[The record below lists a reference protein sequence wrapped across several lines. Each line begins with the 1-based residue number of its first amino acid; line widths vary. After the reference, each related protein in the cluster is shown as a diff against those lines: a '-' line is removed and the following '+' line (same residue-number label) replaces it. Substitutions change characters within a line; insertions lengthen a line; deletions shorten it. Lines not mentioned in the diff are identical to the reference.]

1 MNIKLEVIDISPSL
15 KKLKNEDEA
24 IILSLTSPK
33 GTSHIF
39 NMSDIIES
47 NVPIFLKIEDQN
59 DLINY
64 SIYKDEFLL
73 GEGDFSLFNDIK
85 WLNLN
90 SIENNDNNNIE
101 NIKIKIKCQI
111 EDYNNTIHNSK
122 IISHKKNNKSS
133 LVKDEKK
140 NNFLEK
146 NLRTLSPKE
155 NKIKNFKL
163 NIDKKTIKQINKKRK
178 NSSNKLKYN
187 KSCEDGNLIS
197 QDFLDDE
204 SQSNPLYNSMIYN
217 NKKEMNEN
225 NNNSKINKNIKKT
238 KGKKGNIN
246 KLNNTEYKTT
256 SSRNLNLINSTMR
269 ENNTKIT
276 KYSNYKNNKNEAT
289 INITDSSIIKKLN
302 DKFKSVEGQILD
314 LNFEN
319 NLNKEIEFTNK
330 NLNENKSKFEN
341 DNNISNNNINNSH
354 INCNIYNNDNEN
366 INISFNSYNINFD
379 NNDNEELFIES
390 EFENLK
396 NDFEIFYTN
405 DYLNN
410 IQEDVLQLEIQ
421 LLFEKIFELQSVYH
435 KEYNNLQKVFY
446 YFKNIFQNIIE
457 KYKMINKIKY
467 KLITK
472 VDSIQI
478 ENNCNVF
485 VNNYKFQNNKET
497 IDINKI
503 EFNLWKI
510 MITNNRK
517 EILKYIFIK
526 NILEK
531 YNNIKN
537 NLNNIEK
544 EKCEKLIEKY
554 KINILNNSKIKN
566 KKKEVKNKGKKHQS
580 LKELSNKNIET
591 NPKKNNNNLN
601 NCSNQLYLSFGN
613 SLKSSFQQQQNSKVN
628 SIKTFRKYPN
638 FK

>member
-1 MNIKLEVIDISPSL
+1 MNVILQVKDISPSL
-15 KKLKNEDEA
+15 KKLKNEDET

-47 NVPIFLKIEDQN
+47 NVPIYLKIEDQN

-90 SIENNDNNNIE
+90 SIKNNNVE

-111 EDYNNTIHNSK
+111 EDYGNTIHNSK

-133 LVKDEKK
+133 LVKGEK
-140 NNFLEK
+140 NNVLEK

-155 NKIKNFKL
+155 NKVKKQKSFKL
-163 NIDKKTIKQINKKRK
+163 NIDKKAIKQINKKRK
-178 NSSNKLKYN
+178 NRSNKLKYN

-197 QDFLDDE
+197 QDFLDEE

-217 NKKEMNEN
+217 DKKEMNEN
-225 NNNSKINKNIKKT
+225 NNNSKINKNIKRT

-276 KYSNYKNNKNEAT
+276 KNSNYKINKNEAT

-302 DKFKSVEGQILD
+302 DKFKSTEEQILD

-330 NLNENKSKFEN
+330 NLNENKSKIEN

-354 INCNIYNNDNEN
+354 INCNIYNKDNEN

-379 NNDNEELFIES
+379 DNDNEELFIDS

-435 KEYNNLQKVFY
+435 KEYNNLQKDFY

-457 KYKMINKIKY
+457 KYKMISKIKY
-467 KLITK
+467 KLIIK

-478 ENNCNVF
+478 ENNYNVF

-580 LKELSNKNIET
+580 LKDLSNKNIET

-628 SIKTFRKYPN
+628 SIKTFRKYQN

>member
-1 MNIKLEVIDISPSL
+1 MNVILQVKDISPSL
-15 KKLKNEDEA
+15 KKLKNEDET

-47 NVPIFLKIEDQN
+47 NVPIYLKIEDQN

-90 SIENNDNNNIE
+90 SIKNNNVE

-111 EDYNNTIHNSK
+111 EDYGNTIHNSK

-133 LVKDEKK
+133 LVKGEK
-140 NNFLEK
+140 NNVLEK

-155 NKIKNFKL
+155 NKVKKQKSFKL
-163 NIDKKTIKQINKKRK
+163 NIDKKAIKQINKKRK
-178 NSSNKLKYN
+178 NRSNKLKYN

-197 QDFLDDE
+197 QDFLDEE

-217 NKKEMNEN
+217 DKKEMNEN
-225 NNNSKINKNIKKT
+225 NNNSKINKNIKRT

-276 KYSNYKNNKNEAT
+276 KNSNYKINKNEAT

-302 DKFKSVEGQILD
+302 DKFKSTEEQILD

-330 NLNENKSKFEN
+330 NLNENKSKIEN

-354 INCNIYNNDNEN
+354 INCNIYNKDNEN

-379 NNDNEELFIES
+379 DNDNEELFIDS

-435 KEYNNLQKVFY
+435 KEYNNLQKDFY

-457 KYKMINKIKY
+457 KYKMISKIKY
-467 KLITK
+467 KLIIK

-478 ENNCNVF
+478 ENNYNVF

-628 SIKTFRKYPN
+628 SIKTFRKYQN

>member
-1 MNIKLEVIDISPSL
+1 MNVILQVKDISPSL
-15 KKLKNEDEA
+15 KKLKNEDET

-47 NVPIFLKIEDQN
+47 NVPIYLKIEDQN

-90 SIENNDNNNIE
+90 SIKNNNVE

-111 EDYNNTIHNSK
+111 EDYGNTIHNSK

-133 LVKDEKK
+133 LVKGEK
-140 NNFLEK
+140 NNVLEK

-155 NKIKNFKL
+155 NKVKKQKSFKL
-163 NIDKKTIKQINKKRK
+163 NIDKKAIKQINKKRK
-178 NSSNKLKYN
+178 NRSNKLKYN

-197 QDFLDDE
+197 QDFLDEE

-217 NKKEMNEN
+217 DKKEMNEN

-276 KYSNYKNNKNEAT
+276 KNSNYKINKNEAT

-302 DKFKSVEGQILD
+302 DKFKSTEEQILD

-330 NLNENKSKFEN
+330 NLNENKSKIEN

-354 INCNIYNNDNEN
+354 INCNIYNKDNEN

-379 NNDNEELFIES
+379 DNDNEELFIDS

-435 KEYNNLQKVFY
+435 KEYNNLQKDFY

-457 KYKMINKIKY
+457 KYKMISKIKY
-467 KLITK
+467 KLIIK

-478 ENNCNVF
+478 ENNYNVF

-580 LKELSNKNIET
+580 LKDLSNKNIET

-628 SIKTFRKYPN
+628 SIKTFRKYQN

>member
-1 MNIKLEVIDISPSL
+1 MNVVLQVKDISPSL
-15 KKLKNEDEA
+15 KKLKNEDET

-47 NVPIFLKIEDQN
+47 NVPIYLKIEDQN

-90 SIENNDNNNIE
+90 SIKNNNVE

-111 EDYNNTIHNSK
+111 EDYGNTIHNSK

-133 LVKDEKK
+133 LVKGEK
-140 NNFLEK
+140 NNVLEK

-155 NKIKNFKL
+155 NKVKKQKSFKL
-163 NIDKKTIKQINKKRK
+163 NIDKKAIKQINKKRK
-178 NSSNKLKYN
+178 NRSNKLKYN

-276 KYSNYKNNKNEAT
+276 KNSNYKINKNEAT

-302 DKFKSVEGQILD
+302 DKFKSTEEQILD

-354 INCNIYNNDNEN
+354 INCNIYNKDNEN

-379 NNDNEELFIES
+379 DNDNEELFIDS

-421 LLFEKIFELQSVYH
+421 LQFEKIFELQSVYH
-435 KEYNNLQKVFY
+435 KEYNNLQKDFY

-457 KYKMINKIKY
+457 KYKMISKIKY
-467 KLITK
+467 KLIIK

-478 ENNCNVF
+478 ENNYNVF
-485 VNNYKFQNNKET
+485 VDNYKFQNNKET

>member
-1 MNIKLEVIDISPSL
+1 MNVILQVKDISPSL
-15 KKLKNEDEA
+15 KKLKNEDET

-47 NVPIFLKIEDQN
+47 NVPIYLKIEDQN

-90 SIENNDNNNIE
+90 SIKNNNVE

-111 EDYNNTIHNSK
+111 EDYGNTIHNSK

-133 LVKDEKK
+133 LVKGEK
-140 NNFLEK
+140 NNVLEK

-155 NKIKNFKL
+155 NKVKKQKSFKL
-163 NIDKKTIKQINKKRK
+163 NIDKKAIKQINKKRK
-178 NSSNKLKYN
+178 NRSNKLKYN

-197 QDFLDDE
+197 QDFLDEE

-217 NKKEMNEN
+217 DKKEMNEN
-225 NNNSKINKNIKKT
+225 NNNSKINKNIKRT

-276 KYSNYKNNKNEAT
+276 KNSNYKINKNEAT

-302 DKFKSVEGQILD
+302 DKFKSTEEQILD

-330 NLNENKSKFEN
+330 NLNENKSKIEN

-354 INCNIYNNDNEN
+354 INCNIYNKDNEN

-379 NNDNEELFIES
+379 DNDNEELFIDS

-435 KEYNNLQKVFY
+435 KEYNNLQKDFY

-457 KYKMINKIKY
+457 KYKMISKIKY
-467 KLITK
+467 KLIIK

-478 ENNCNVF
+478 ENNYNVF

-517 EILKYIFIK
+517 EILII
-526 NILEK
+526 
-531 YNNIKN
+531 
-537 NLNNIEK
+537 
-544 EKCEKLIEKY
+544 
-554 KINILNNSKIKN
+554 
-566 KKKEVKNKGKKHQS
+566 
-580 LKELSNKNIET
+580 
-591 NPKKNNNNLN
+591 
-601 NCSNQLYLSFGN
+601 
-613 SLKSSFQQQQNSKVN
+613 
-628 SIKTFRKYPN
+628 
-638 FK
+638 

>member
-1 MNIKLEVIDISPSL
+1 MNVILQVKDISPSL
-15 KKLKNEDEA
+15 KKLKNEDET

-47 NVPIFLKIEDQN
+47 NVPIYLKIEDQN

-90 SIENNDNNNIE
+90 SIKNNNVE

-111 EDYNNTIHNSK
+111 EDYGNTIHNSK

-133 LVKDEKK
+133 LVKGEK
-140 NNFLEK
+140 NNVLEK

-155 NKIKNFKL
+155 NKVKKQKSFKL
-163 NIDKKTIKQINKKRK
+163 NIDKKAIKQINKKRK
-178 NSSNKLKYN
+178 NRSNKLKYN

-197 QDFLDDE
+197 QDFLDEE

-217 NKKEMNEN
+217 DKKEMNEN

-246 KLNNTEYKTT
+246 KLNNTDYKTT

-276 KYSNYKNNKNEAT
+276 KNSNYKINKNEAT

-330 NLNENKSKFEN
+330 NLNENKSKIEN

-354 INCNIYNNDNEN
+354 INCNIYNKDNEN

-379 NNDNEELFIES
+379 DNDNEELFIDS

-435 KEYNNLQKVFY
+435 KEYNNLQKDFY

-457 KYKMINKIKY
+457 KYKMISKIKY
-467 KLITK
+467 KLIIK

-478 ENNCNVF
+478 ENNYNVF

>member
-421 LLFEKIFELQSVYH
+421 LLLEKIFELQSVYH

-485 VNNYKFQNNKET
+485 VNHYKFQNNKET

-566 KKKEVKNKGKKHQS
+566 KKKK
-580 LKELSNKNIET
+580 
-591 NPKKNNNNLN
+591 
-601 NCSNQLYLSFGN
+601 
-613 SLKSSFQQQQNSKVN
+613 
-628 SIKTFRKYPN
+628 
-638 FK
+638 

>member
-1 MNIKLEVIDISPSL
+1 MNVILQVKDISPSL
-15 KKLKNEDEA
+15 KKLKNEDET

-47 NVPIFLKIEDQN
+47 NVPIYLKIEDQN

-90 SIENNDNNNIE
+90 SIKNNNVE

-111 EDYNNTIHNSK
+111 EDYGNTIHNSK

-133 LVKDEKK
+133 LVKGEK
-140 NNFLEK
+140 NNVLEK

-155 NKIKNFKL
+155 NKVKKQKSFKL
-163 NIDKKTIKQINKKRK
+163 NIDKKAIKQINKKRK
-178 NSSNKLKYN
+178 NRSNKLKYN

-197 QDFLDDE
+197 QDFLDEE

-217 NKKEMNEN
+217 DKKEMNEN

-246 KLNNTEYKTT
+246 KLNNTDYKTT

-276 KYSNYKNNKNEAT
+276 KNSNYKINKNEAT

-302 DKFKSVEGQILD
+302 DKFKSTEEQILD

-330 NLNENKSKFEN
+330 NLNENKSKIEN

-354 INCNIYNNDNEN
+354 INCNIYNKDNEN

-379 NNDNEELFIES
+379 DNDNEELFIDS

-435 KEYNNLQKVFY
+435 KEYNNLQKDFY

-457 KYKMINKIKY
+457 KYKMISKIKY
-467 KLITK
+467 KLIIK

-478 ENNCNVF
+478 ENNYNVF

-580 LKELSNKNIET
+580 LKDLSNKNIET

>member
-1 MNIKLEVIDISPSL
+1 MNVILQVKDISPSL
-15 KKLKNEDEA
+15 KKLKNEDET

-47 NVPIFLKIEDQN
+47 NVPIYLKIEDQN

-90 SIENNDNNNIE
+90 SIKNNNVE

-111 EDYNNTIHNSK
+111 EDYGNTIHNSK

-133 LVKDEKK
+133 LVKGEK
-140 NNFLEK
+140 NNVLEK

-155 NKIKNFKL
+155 NKVKKQKSFKL
-163 NIDKKTIKQINKKRK
+163 NIDKKAIKQINKKRK
-178 NSSNKLKYN
+178 NRSNKLKYN

-197 QDFLDDE
+197 QDFLDEE

-217 NKKEMNEN
+217 DKKEMNEN

-276 KYSNYKNNKNEAT
+276 KNSNYKINKNEAT

-302 DKFKSVEGQILD
+302 DKFKSTEEQILD

-330 NLNENKSKFEN
+330 NLNENKSKIEN

-354 INCNIYNNDNEN
+354 INCNIYNKDNEN

-379 NNDNEELFIES
+379 DNDNEELFIDS

-435 KEYNNLQKVFY
+435 KEYNNLQKDFY

-457 KYKMINKIKY
+457 KYKMISKIKY
-467 KLITK
+467 KLIIK

-478 ENNCNVF
+478 ENNYNVF
-485 VNNYKFQNNKET
+485 VDNYKFQNNKET

-628 SIKTFRKYPN
+628 SIKTFRKYQN

>member
-1 MNIKLEVIDISPSL
+1 MNVILQVKDISPSL
-15 KKLKNEDEA
+15 KKLKNEDET

-47 NVPIFLKIEDQN
+47 NVPIYLKIEDQN

-90 SIENNDNNNIE
+90 SIKNNNVE

-111 EDYNNTIHNSK
+111 EDYGNTIHNSK

-133 LVKDEKK
+133 LVKGEK
-140 NNFLEK
+140 NNVLEK

-155 NKIKNFKL
+155 NKVKKQKSFKL
-163 NIDKKTIKQINKKRK
+163 NIDKKAIKQINKKRK
-178 NSSNKLKYN
+178 NRSNKLKYN

-197 QDFLDDE
+197 QDFLDEE

-217 NKKEMNEN
+217 DKKEMNEN
-225 NNNSKINKNIKKT
+225 NNNSKINKNIKRT

-276 KYSNYKNNKNEAT
+276 KNSNYKINKNEAT

-302 DKFKSVEGQILD
+302 DKFKSTEEQILD

-330 NLNENKSKFEN
+330 NLNENKSKIEN

-354 INCNIYNNDNEN
+354 INCNIYNKDNEN

-379 NNDNEELFIES
+379 DNDNEELFIDS

-421 LLFEKIFELQSVYH
+421 LFFEKIFELQSVYH
-435 KEYNNLQKVFY
+435 KEYNNLQKDFY

-457 KYKMINKIKY
+457 KYKMISKIKY
-467 KLITK
+467 KLIIK

-478 ENNCNVF
+478 ENNYNVF

-580 LKELSNKNIET
+580 LKDLSNKNIET

>member
-1 MNIKLEVIDISPSL
+1 MNVILQVKDISPSL
-15 KKLKNEDEA
+15 KKLKNEDET

-47 NVPIFLKIEDQN
+47 NVPIYLKIEDQN

-90 SIENNDNNNIE
+90 SIKNNNVE

-111 EDYNNTIHNSK
+111 EDYGNTIHNSK

-133 LVKDEKK
+133 LVKGEK
-140 NNFLEK
+140 NNVLEK

-155 NKIKNFKL
+155 NKIKKQKSFKL
-163 NIDKKTIKQINKKRK
+163 NIDKKAIKQINKKRK
-178 NSSNKLKYN
+178 NRSNKLKYN

-197 QDFLDDE
+197 QDFLDEE

-217 NKKEMNEN
+217 DKKEMNEN

-246 KLNNTEYKTT
+246 KLNNTDYKTT

-276 KYSNYKNNKNEAT
+276 KNSNYKINKNEAT

-302 DKFKSVEGQILD
+302 DKFKSTEEQILD

-330 NLNENKSKFEN
+330 NLNENKSKIEN

-354 INCNIYNNDNEN
+354 INCNIYNKDNEN

-379 NNDNEELFIES
+379 DNDNEELFIDS

-435 KEYNNLQKVFY
+435 KEYNNLQKDFY

-457 KYKMINKIKY
+457 KYKMISKIKY
-467 KLITK
+467 KLIIK

-478 ENNCNVF
+478 ENNYNVF

-580 LKELSNKNIET
+580 LKDLSNKNIET